1 MRMQEPEQ
9 QQPLGQEWQAS
20 QENQERQQPGAYSA
34 EYTGYAGNAGRY
46 EPEQQEYSERVAGD
60 TYQQEKI
67 HPQEERR
74 LYATVLGVLSIIL
87 SSIGFFLAVA
97 GIVAS
102 AIVLKYA
109 NGKPELLTGGSIG
122 LGSSIGVVL
131 VCVGI
136 FVTAVIVLAL
146 RSRRVRGRRWAR
158 GRV

>member
-20 QENQERQQPGAYSA
+20 QGSQASQARQEPGEYSA
-34 EYTGYAGNAGRY
+34 EYTGYTGRY
-46 EPEQQEYSERVAGD
+46 DSEQQEYSERTTGGN
-60 TYQQEKI
+60 YQQEKI

-74 LYATVLGVLSIIL
+74 LYATVLGVLAIIF

-109 NGKPELLTGGSIG
+109 NGQQELLVGGSIG

-136 FVTAVIVLAL
+136 FVTAVVVLAL
-146 RSRRVRGRRWAR
+146 RSMRVRGRRWAR
-158 GRV
+158 WRV